1 MINRRNFLT
10 LATLSVLF
18 PLSVRAQSAEKAE
31 AFVKSTGDR
40 LVAVVNGP
48 GSISAKRA
56 AMAQIIN
63 SDVDVEGIA
72 RFCLGRYWKQATPEQ
87 QKQYLVLFH
96 EVLVTNI
103 TAKLGEYQGVTFTM
117 GRSRP
122 QEEEA
127 VVSTTVVRPNNPPTA
142 VDWIIVSMLEQKAG
156 QPVKVVKPKFTYDD
170 LATADDNMRATAVDW
185 IIANPSAAPKII
197 DVVAEGTSLR
207 LTHRQDYGSYL
218 QHNNGNVDA
227 LIAAMKNQV
236 SQSG

>member
-1 MINRRNFLT
+1 MINRRNFLS

-18 PLSVRAQSAEKAE
+18 PLSVRAQSAEKAA

-48 GSISAKRA
+48 GSINAKRA
-56 AMAQIIN
+56 AMTQIIN

-87 QKQYLVLFH
+87 QKQYLALFH

-122 QEEEA
+122 QDEEA

-142 VDWIIVSMLEQKAG
+142 VDWII
-156 QPVKVVKPKFTYDD
+156 
-170 LATADDNMRATAVDW
+170 
-185 IIANPSAAPKII
+185 ANPAGAAKII

-207 LTHRQDYGSYL
+207 LTQRQDYGSYL

>member
-1 MINRRNFLT
+1 MINRRKILS
-10 LATLSVLF
+10 LATVSVLL
-18 PLSVRAQSAEKAE
+18 PLSVRAQSAEKAA
-31 AFVKSTGDR
+31 AFVKSTGDK
-40 LVAVVNGP
+40 LVGVVNGP
-48 GSISAKRA
+48 GSVSAKRA
-56 AMAQIIN
+56 AMTQIIN

-87 QKQYLVLFH
+87 QKQYLALFH

-122 QEEEA
+122 QDEEA
-127 VVSTTVVRPNNPPTA
+127 VVSTVVMRPNNPPTA
-142 VDWIIVSMLEQKAG
+142 VDWV
-156 QPVKVVKPKFTYDD
+156 
-170 LATADDNMRATAVDW
+170 
-185 IIANPSAAPKII
+185 IANPTGAAKII

-207 LTHRQDYGSYL
+207 LTQRQDYGSYL

>member
-1 MINRRNFLT
+1 MINRRNFVS

-18 PLSVRAQSAEKAE
+18 PLSVRAQSTDKAA

-40 LVAVVNGP
+40 LVGVVNGP
-48 GSISAKRA
+48 GSISTKRA
-56 AMAQIIN
+56 AMTQIIN

-87 QKQYLVLFH
+87 QKQYLALFH

-122 QEEEA
+122 QDEEA
-127 VVSTTVVRPNNPPTA
+127 VVSTTVIRPNNPPTA
-142 VDWIIVSMLEQKAG
+142 VDWII
-156 QPVKVVKPKFTYDD
+156 
-170 LATADDNMRATAVDW
+170 
-185 IIANPSAAPKII
+185 ANPSGTPKII

-207 LTHRQDYGSYL
+207 LTQRQDYGSYL